1 LRWLIA
7 PGLLSLCLAFATLA
21 TAQSNTSSR
30 DTPTEKI
37 DALFAQWNKP
47 DSPGCALAVIKDGQ
61 IIYKHGY
68 DMANLDHGIPIS
80 SLSVFNVASVSKQ
93 FTAMSI
99 ALLAQQGKLSLDDD
113 IRKYLPELPQYPS
126 PVTIRNLIYHTSGMR
141 DYAHLMLAS
150 GTKFEDAPDEDVFKI
165 LTRQKNLNFR
175 PGEEYLYSN
184 SNYCNYIRIHMPAKV
199 LSETREYQTALDE
212 YWFWDLGNEV
222 ISMERAME
230 SVNIGDTVDGDVMI
244 FHPANPDELFILP
257 RHDDMSHRIGVN
269 LYDAINWLCVSRYN
283 PQSGSVGENHERRY
297 FVPWNPLAATH
308 GWLVPKDV

>member
-1 LRWLIA
+1 MSFNDVKIIDPYVENGMCAEVKL
-7 PGLLSLCLAFATLA
+7 TLA
-21 TAQSNTSSR
+21 NDAEVDAVEETA
-30 DTPTEKI
+30 
-37 DALFAQWNKP
+37 
-47 DSPGCALAVIKDGQ
+47 
-61 IIYKHGY
+61 
-68 DMANLDHGIPIS
+68 
-80 SLSVFNVASVSKQ
+80 
-93 FTAMSI
+93 
-99 ALLAQQGKLSLDDD
+99 
-113 IRKYLPELPQYPS
+113 
-126 PVTIRNLIYHTSGMR
+126 
-141 DYAHLMLAS
+141 
-150 GTKFEDAPDEDVFKI
+150 
-165 LTRQKNLNFR
+165 NFR
-175 PGEEYLYSN
+175 FPTGYREYVTTLGKGE
-184 SNYCNYIRIHMPAKV
+184 YCNYIRIHMPAKV